1 MTSSAFFQ
9 ASKSARIRGHFSFQR
24 RINSE
29 LCHSPVAADRLSSAR
44 FELTVFVPMDPTEK
58 KRNAARASLEFVEP
72 GTTLGVGT
80 GSTVNCLIEL
90 LPGIRDRIDC
100 VVSSSKA
107 STRLLKDHGF
117 EVKTL
122 NETSSLDVYIDG
134 ADEATKRLHLIKGGG
149 GALTREKVLA
159 GAARRFVCI
168 VDDSKL
174 VGMLG
179 KFPLPIE
186 VLPMAQ
192 EFVAR
197 RLLKLRGQPIWR
209 EGFTTDNGNH
219 ILDVH
224 DLQISN
230 PVELEDRLNRIPG
243 IVSTGIFANR
253 PADILLIASDS
264 GIREMRA

>member
-1 MTSSAFFQ
+1 
-9 ASKSARIRGHFSFQR
+9 
-24 RINSE
+24 
-29 LCHSPVAADRLSSAR
+29 
-44 FELTVFVPMDPTEK
+44 MDATEK
-58 KRNAARASLEFVEP
+58 KRAAAGAALEFIQP
-72 GTTLGVGT
+72 GTKLGVGT

-90 LPGIRDRIDC
+90 LPEVRDYIDC

-107 STRLLKDHGF
+107 STQLLETAGF
-117 EVKTL
+117 EVTTL
-122 NETSSLDVYIDG
+122 NESGDLDMYIDG
-134 ADEATKRLHLIKGGG
+134 ADESNKRLELIKGGG

-159 GAARRFVCI
+159 GASRRFICI

-197 RLLKLRGQPIWR
+197 RMLKMRGQPVWR
-209 EGFTTDNGNH
+209 EGFVTDNGNH

-224 DLQISN
+224 DLQIAN
-230 PVELEDRLNRIPG
+230 PIDMEARINRIPG
-243 IVSTGIFANR
+243 VVCVGLFAHR
-253 PADILLIASDS
+253 PADILLIAGDS
-264 GIREMRA
+264 GVREMRT

>member
-1 MTSSAFFQ
+1 MTASSK
-9 ASKSARIRGHFSFQR
+9 KS
-24 RINSE
+24 
-29 LCHSPVAADRLSSAR
+29 
-44 FELTVFVPMDPTEK
+44 
-58 KRNAARASLEFVEP
+58 NAARAALEFITP
-72 GTTLGVGT
+72 GAVLGVGT
-80 GSTVNCLIEL
+80 GSTVNFLIDM
-90 LPGIRDRIDC
+90 LPDVSNMIDC

-107 STRLLKDHGF
+107 STVLLKERGF

-122 NETSSLDVYIDG
+122 NEAGDIDVYIDG
-134 ADEATKRLHLIKGGG
+134 ADECNKHLQLIKGGG

-192 EFVAR
+192 QFVAR
-197 RLLKLRGQPIWR
+197 QLLKMRGNPVWR
-209 EGFTTDNGNH
+209 EGFITDNGNH
-219 ILDVH
+219 ILDIE

-230 PVELEDRLNRIPG
+230 PIEMEARINRIPG
-243 IVSTGIFANR
+243 VVTNGLFAAR
-253 PADILLIASDS
+253 PADILLIADDT